1 MISNKSITVTYEK
14 EKLDALKIYLK
25 EKGLSAEEELLYVVE
40 ALYVRHVPPG
50 VRKNLDLKNDGEE
63 GIQDER

>member
-14 EKLDALKIYLK
+14 EKLDALEIYLK

-50 VRKNLDLKNDGEE
+50 VR
-63 GIQDER
+63 